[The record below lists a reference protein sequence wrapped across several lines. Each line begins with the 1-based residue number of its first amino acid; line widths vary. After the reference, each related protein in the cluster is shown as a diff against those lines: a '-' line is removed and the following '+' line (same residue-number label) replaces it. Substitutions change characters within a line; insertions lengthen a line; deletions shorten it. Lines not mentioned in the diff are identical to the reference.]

1 MLADKYKSK
10 ENFIPIFVD
19 GVKKL
24 HAQLFDAYEKASKMT
39 EHIIGIP
46 LKMDEEDS
54 SFSIFV
60 DFGEN
65 QDYNRIKGY
74 FIHKSRIL
82 RFLPIEFDKALLY
95 PVRNHRYGSDQTE
108 WKGISEKRIKELQ
121 DEKEVVTIR
130 FSLIREIESP
140 KLFMSSIFKSSF
152 GRSFSDDLGKLK
164 YLFPEISELR
174 LVDIPEK
181 FSTANFTLVGKQY
194 YAPFTTKEDA
204 YCVLYAEINNE
215 YDSNAI
221 KVLRW
226 LPNKKGIECDQRMG
240 FEKDGGDVFFE
251 LGYISRQ
258 ENSELH
264 EFMVSNGAQLLFG
277 TMKENE
283 ISILGSVK
291 IFQTNDLKY
300 PRCLYKISL
309 K

>member
-1 MLADKYKSK
+1 MRK
-10 ENFIPIFVD
+10 EDFSPVFVD

-24 HAQLFDAYEKASKMT
+24 HTQLLDAYEKASETAKYV
-39 EHIIGIP
+39 IGTP
-46 LKMDEEDS
+46 LKRDDDIS
-54 SFSIFV
+54 SFTIFV

-65 QDYNRIKGY
+65 QNSDRIKGY

-95 PVRNHRYGSDQTE
+95 PVRNHGYGSDFTE
-108 WKGISEKRIKELQ
+108 GKGISEKIIKELQ
-121 DEKEVVTIR
+121 DAKEIVTFR
-130 FSLIREIESP
+130 FSLIRDIDKP
-140 KLFMSSIFKSSF
+140 KFFNSSIFKSSF
-152 GRSFSDDLGKLK
+152 GRTFRDDLGKLK
-164 YLFPEISELR
+164 YSFPEITELR

-181 FSTANFTLVGKQY
+181 FSSVKFTLVGKQF

-204 YCVLYAEINNE
+204 YCVLYAEVNNE

-226 LPNKKGIECDQRMG
+226 IPNKKGGECDQLMG
-240 FEKDGGDVFFE
+240 FEKEGGDVFFE
-251 LGYISRQ
+251 LGHISRQ

-264 EFMVSNGAQLLFG
+264 EFMISHGARLLFG

-283 ISILGSVK
+283 ISLLGSVK

-300 PRCLYKISL
+300 PRCLYKICL